1 MTQLTCCFRLLSM
14 LVTPQDARNMWM
26 PTCARI
32 ESVLF
37 PHSGY
42 SDGGPDSLAASR
54 LLASLQM
61 IPAEPM

>member
-14 LVTPQDARNMWM
+14 LITPQDARNMWM
-26 PTCARI
+26 LTCACI

-37 PHSGY
+37 PHSGH
-42 SDGGPDSLAASR
+42 SDGGLDSLAASR
-54 LLASLQM
+54 SLASIQM